1 MTELESN
8 KSVMKD
14 SSSLEIGEAGRFLI
28 FEVGDTLYGTPLLS
42 VREVIEEQVTK
53 PVPYAPRYFV
63 GIMNLRGRVIS
74 VIDLRKKFKVE
85 SETKSKKSFIMVL
98 DLDETAI
105 GVMIDRVVSVQSLTV
120 DDVSYLPTVDTHID
134 PDYLIG
140 AARLNDNLIT
150 LVKLAKLIDKQEI
163 DKYRSSAGDN

>member
-1 MTELESN
+1 MSEIEKN
-8 KSVMKD
+8 VP
-14 SSSLEIGEAGRFLI
+14 SLSGKQGIQVGEAGRFLI

-53 PVPYAPRYFV
+53 PVPFAPRYFV

-74 VIDLRKKFKVE
+74 VIDLRKKFKIE
-85 SETKSKKSFIMVL
+85 SEKESAKSFIMVL

-105 GVMIDRVVSVQSLTV
+105 GVMIDRIVSVQSLTV

-134 PDYLIG
+134 PDYLYYTKG
-140 AARLNDNLIT
+140 PE
-150 LVKLAKLIDKQEI
+150 V
-163 DKYRSSAGDN
+163 